1 MIDAFSKAVGQL
13 SDPRIRQ
20 VLWLSMGGALAVYVL
35 LAIGLWLILGSFTLT
50 DTAWLEA
57 VIDWVSGLGVLIL
70 ALLLFPGVVSLV
82 LGFLLEDVAQAV
94 EDRHYPE
101 QPKAR
106 AQPLAE
112 VLLST
117 VRFVGVMVFLNLIA
131 LPVYLILPPIAPFV
145 FFGLNGY
152 LLSREYFELVALRR
166 LDAKAVDA
174 MRKASLKRLWPAGA
188 VLAVLL
194 TVPVVNLVAPIL
206 GTAAMVH
213 LFQTLNRRPA

>member
-1 MIDAFSKAVGQL
+1 MIDAFSKAFGQL

-20 VLWLSMGGALAVYVL
+20 VLWLSMGGAMAVYVL
-35 LAIGLWLILGSFTLT
+35 LAILLWLILSGFTVT
-50 DTAWLEA
+50 DTAWLETL
-57 VIDWVSGLGVLIL
+57 IDWVSGVGVLLL

-94 EDRHYPE
+94 EDRHYPDL
-101 QPKAR
+101 PRAR
-106 AQPLAE
+106 AQPLGE
-112 VLLST
+112 TLLAT
-117 VRFVGVMVFLNLIA
+117 GRFVAVTVFLNLAA
-131 LPVYLILPPIAPFV
+131 LPLYLILTPLAPFV

-152 LLSREYFELVALRR
+152 LLSREYFELVAVRR
-166 LDAKAVDA
+166 LDVRAVDA
-174 MRKASLKRLWPAGA
+174 LRKASLKRLWPAGA

-213 LFQTLNRRPA
+213 LFQSLNRPGA